1 MWRGLHSRI
10 RGADLPLSLARAS
23 KRLKLLWITP
33 RHLEERRMP
42 RKKAPSMGGRLGNLV
57 PLAIL
62 TGYVAYVLTDRFE
75 DHHAR
80 KKELDSKRAENKGK

>member
-1 MWRGLHSRI
+1 
-10 RGADLPLSLARAS
+10 
-23 KRLKLLWITP
+23 
-33 RHLEERRMP
+33 MP

-80 KKELDSKRAENKGK
+80 RKELDSKRAENKGK